1 MRRDMKMRRDMLK
14 MLTGAGLALAG
25 AAVAAPARASAGA
38 WPDRPL
44 RLVVPYAPGGTTD
57 IVARQYAE
65 FLRARIRQTVIVENR
80 PGAATNIGTEAVVR
94 AAPDG
99 YTLLVGTTLLAS
111 NPAYGPTPGF
121 DPITALQPISLLT
134 VIPFLIA
141 ANPRF
146 PARNAAEVIALARR
160 EPGRHTI
167 SSAQLDFQVALL
179 AHRSGI
185 ELEHVGYRGGAP
197 AMTDAISG
205 QVSMVLAL
213 VPVLLPA
220 VRDGS
225 LAPIAV
231 TGAERS
237 PVLPGV
243 GTMRES
249 GQSTAE
255 AVSWYGIY
263 APAGTPRPIID
274 RLSEETRAFTRDPEI
289 AAGLTAMGVDPRGS
303 TPEELDRRL
312 RELTNDYH
320 ALVRELRAGTA
331 AEQRR

>member
-1 MRRDMKMRRDMLK
+1 MTVRRRNLII
-14 MLTGAGLALAG
+14 TAAAAGLA
-25 AAVAAPARASAGA
+25 APRLVRAQGDA

-57 IVARQYAE
+57 IVARKYAE
-65 FLRARIRQTVIVENR
+65 FLRARIGQTVIVDNR
-80 PGAATNIGTEAVVR
+80 SGGATNIGTEAVVR
-94 AAPDG
+94 SAPDG

-111 NPAYGPTPGF
+111 NPVYGPAPSF
-121 DPITALQPISLLT
+121 DPLTALQPISLLAA
-134 VIPFLIA
+134 IPFLIA

-146 PARNAAEVIALARR
+146 PARNAAELIDLARR
-160 EPGRHTI
+160 EPGRHAI

-185 ELEHVGYRGGAP
+185 KLEHVGYRGGAP

-225 LAPIAV
+225 LVPIAV

-243 GTMRES
+243 GTMLES

-255 AVSWYGIY
+255 LASWYGIY
-263 APAGTPRPIID
+263 APAGTPRPIVD
-274 RLSEETRAFTRDPEI
+274 RLSAETRAFTRDPEI
-289 AAGLTAMGVDPRGS
+289 AAGLTPMGVEPRGS
-303 TPEELDRRL
+303 TPEELDRML
-312 RELTNDYH
+312 RELTDDYH
-320 ALVRELRAGTA
+320 ALVRELRAGTIT
-331 AEQRR
+331 EQRR